1 MFTETYRKLIIRVI
15 SILVLVFVACFFS
28 ACKKSKHY
36 KVQFVN
42 YSGFSLNNVTA
53 SLDKNRS
60 TFSLDKLAQTNHL
73 LFDFDGGEIVNPLDM
88 NISIESFI
96 DSNLI
101 NRSYQKRSILKRS
114 DLSHN
119 ELNVVQIQYES
130 SQFPNGPFFI
140 FIKQ

>member
-1 MFTETYRKLIIRVI
+1 LDIIERDSISLFFIRKSLKT
-15 SILVLVFVACFFS
+15 S
-28 ACKKSKHY
+28 CKKSKHY

-60 TFSLDKLAQTNHL
+60 TFSLDQLAQTNHL